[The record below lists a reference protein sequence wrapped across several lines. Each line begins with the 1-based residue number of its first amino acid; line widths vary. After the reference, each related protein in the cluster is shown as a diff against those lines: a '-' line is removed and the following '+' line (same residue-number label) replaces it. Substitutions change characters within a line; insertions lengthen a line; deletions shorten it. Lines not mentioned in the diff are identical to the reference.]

1 MTIPTEFRWSVGR
14 LKKYMRGLPDDME
27 VVVSS
32 DEEMNSVHL
41 GVEVNILADKD
52 QPDRLLL
59 LPLSGCELE
68 V

>member
-1 MTIPTEFRWSVGR
+1 
-14 LKKYMRGLPDDME
+14 MRGLPDDME